1 MNIAILVP
9 SLGIGGAERVAAFLG
24 NYYYEKGY
32 HVFYFL
38 LANCGK
44 SFFPAKG
51 TIVKTHVF
59 SPFLRGE
66 RNDIVR
72 ELAFAA
78 RSYRKLKKR
87 YRIDVAISFMETCN
101 YINICSKGR
110 EKVVI
115 SVRTVLSERNECKG
129 ILLNKNWIKTL
140 YNRADQV
147 VAVSEYVKNDLSKKY
162 AIRDKKLVAIPNIS
176 VLYESIH
183 EDLPW
188 EYGVKTIVS
197 VGRLD
202 PIKQHERMI
211 RAFSYVSK
219 RQPEARLLLVGGGN
233 QLNYLKDICKKM
245 QIEDNV
251 IFIGESTDV
260 GYYLHHARAFV
271 MSSRVDGFP
280 NAMVEAMACGVPVI
294 TTDSRGGCGEIVGK
308 VKSADGIQYCKYG
321 ILTPHM
327 EGKPPEQILLTREEK
342 MLGEGMLQLLEDE
355 ELHKKYSDRARRRA
369 EDYSEEKIMARWD
382 QIVKSQCEGEDL

>member
-9 SLGIGGAERVAAFLG
+9 SLGIGGAERVAAYLG
-24 NYYYEKGY
+24 NYYYEKG
-32 HVFYFL
+32 HNVFYFF
-38 LANCGK
+38 LANSGRA
-44 SFFPAKG
+44 FFPAKG
-51 TIVKTHVF
+51 TVVKTHVF
-59 SPFLRGE
+59 SPFLRGKTT
-66 RNDIVR
+66 DIIR

-78 RSYRKLKKR
+78 HSYRKLKKR

-101 YINICSKGR
+101 YINICSKGK

-115 SVRTVLSERNECKG
+115 SVRTVLSERSECRG
-129 ILLNKNWIKTL
+129 VILNKSWIKAL
-140 YNRADQV
+140 YNRADQI
-147 VAVSEYVKNDLSKKY
+147 VAVSEYVKNDLSKEY
-162 AIRDKKLVAIPNIS
+162 GIRDKKIVAIPNIS
-176 VLYESIH
+176 VLYESIQ

-188 EYGVKTIVS
+188 KYGSKAIVS

-202 PIKQHERMI
+202 PIKQHDRMI

-233 QLNYLKDICKKM
+233 QINYLQSVCKKM
-245 QIEDNV
+245 QMENSV
-251 IFIGESTDV
+251 VFIGESTDV
-260 GYYLHHARAFV
+260 GYYLQHARAFV

-308 VKSADGIQYCKYG
+308 VRSADEIQYCKYG

-327 EGKPPEQILLTREEK
+327 EGQPSEQIQLSKEEK
-342 MLGEGMLQLLEDE
+342 MLGEGMLQLLENDE
-355 ELHKKYSDRARRRA
+355 LNKKYSDRARKRS
-369 EDYSEEKIMARWD
+369 EDYSEGKIMARWD
-382 QIVKSQCEGEDL
+382 QILKS